1 MKQHFCRAFISKMFR
16 VLLHVIDKLIWGCR
30 VTFESKYEQSYWSQH
45 VSHTACTPNCHGTVA
60 HMHSHWLT
68 LPHLS
73 THKASYEC
81 SNILLPTC
89 FSQFHTAPHTRT
101 HTHTCVTTDSDVTFP
116 FSKNTCSSVTTWGAE
131 QADKSA
137 LHSNCLNRALH
148 CCSFLWW

>member
-73 THKASYEC
+73 THIKYPMNVQTFC
-81 SNILLPTC
+81 Y
-89 FSQFHTAPHTRT
+89 PHVSHNFTHT

>member
-1 MKQHFCRAFISKMFR
+1 MRTLSNYEATFLQSVHIKNVPCPSARDRQINLRLQSHVREQVRAK
-16 VLLHVIDKLIWGCR
+16 
-30 VTFESKYEQSYWSQH
+30 H

-73 THKASYEC
+73 THIKHPMNVQTFCY
-81 SNILLPTC
+81 
-89 FSQFHTAPHTRT
+89 PHVSHNFT
-101 HTHTCVTTDSDVTFP
+101 HTHTHSDVTFP